1 MTQLLCNE
9 PGTVWQRNRRH
20 GTTNRWHQKTGRN
33 FHPYLVNVPKNEF
46 FDKKSLTT
54 LALCVKIVNCII
66 IACNMEF
73 CLYSD
78 RIVTS
83 RASALVQFDEGAC
96 RLSAAPFP
104 LPVPPFAGRRAVRR
118 TMRSPC
124 GVPRYLKYPPA
135 LLAAVRHRDRDRLPP
150 PLQKPLPAYAPVF
163 GEPVALSRP
172 LPRFPYA
179 AVSPIPTVTLYYE
192 RMECLF
198 SNDQSERSEAR

>member
-104 LPVPPFAGRRAVRR
+104 LPVPPFAGRCAVRR

-124 GVPRYLKYPPA
+124 GVPRYLKYPRRSSPLSGTATETVFLPLCKSPCRHTPRFRRACGAVPPA
-135 LLAAVRHRDRDRLPP
+135 LPFPVCRRVPDSDR
-150 PLQKPLPAYAPVF
+150 YPVLRKNGVF
-163 GEPVALSRP
+163 V
-172 LPRFPYA
+172 F
-179 AVSPIPTVTLYYE
+179 
-192 RMECLF
+192 
-198 SNDQSERSEAR
+198 Q